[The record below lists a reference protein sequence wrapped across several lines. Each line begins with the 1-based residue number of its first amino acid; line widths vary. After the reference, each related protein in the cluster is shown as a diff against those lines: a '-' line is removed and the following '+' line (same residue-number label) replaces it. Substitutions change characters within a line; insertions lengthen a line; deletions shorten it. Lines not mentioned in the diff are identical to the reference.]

1 MNKNFLIGLA
11 AVAAAGYYFLMGK
24 KQAIE
29 NLLIKPIDI
38 GINASKTNLLK
49 LTFNLKL
56 KITNPSNFSVKVN
69 KIDVDI
75 VVNNSIISEFQKS
88 LPILI
93 APNKTEIVTI
103 EITAQN
109 AAIITTIIDII
120 TSGEKITAGIKGI
133 ISTDLGDVNI
143 SYLKSI

>member
-1 MNKNFLIGLA
+1 METLI
-11 AVAAAGYYFLMGK
+11 
-24 KQAIE
+24 
-29 NLLIKPIDI
+29 
-38 GINASKTNLLK
+38 
-49 LTFNLKL
+49 KL
-56 KITNPSNFSVKVN
+56 KITNPSNFTVKVN

>member
-11 AVAAAGYYFLMGK
+11 AVAAAGYYLLIGK
-24 KQAIE
+24 KEAIE
-29 NLLIKPIDI
+29 KLLIKPIDI
-38 GINASKTNLLK
+38 GINSSKKNLFV

-56 KITNPSNFSVKVN
+56 KITNPSNFTVKVN

-75 VVNNSIISEFQKS
+75 IVNDTIISEFQKN
-88 LPILI
+88 LPII
-93 APNKTEIVTI
+93 IGPNKTEIVTI

-120 TSGEKITAGIKGI
+120 TSGENITAGIKGI
-133 ISTDLGDVNI
+133 ISTDLGNVNI
-143 SYLKSI
+143 DYKKSI

>member
-11 AVAAAGYYFLMGK
+11 AVAAAGYYLLMGK

-38 GINASKTNLLK
+38 GINTSKTNLFK

-56 KITNPSNFSVKVN
+56 KITNPSNFTVKVN
-69 KIDVDI
+69 KIDVDV
-75 VVNNSIISEFQKS
+75 VVNNSIISEFQKN

-93 APNKTEIVTI
+93 GPNKTEIVTI

-133 ISTDLGDVNI
+133 ISTDLGDTNI
-143 SYLKSI
+143 EFFKSV

>member
-1 MNKNFLIGLA
+1 MNKNFLIGIA

-24 KQAIE
+24 KEAIE

-56 KITNPSNFSVKVN
+56 KITNPSNFTVKVN

-143 SYLKSI
+143 AYLKSI

>member
-1 MNKNFLIGLA
+1 MNKNFLLGI
-11 AVAAAGYYFLMGK
+11 AAAAAAAYYFLIGK

-38 GINASKTNLLK
+38 AINSSKTNILK
-49 LTFNLKL
+49 LVFNLKL
-56 KITNPSNFSVKVN
+56 QITNSSNFTVKIN

-75 VVNNSIISEFQKS
+75 LVNNRIISEFQKN
-88 LPILI
+88 LPIII
-93 APNKTEIVTI
+93 APNKTEIVLI

-120 TSGEKITAGIKGI
+120 TSGEKITAGVKGVF
-133 ISTDLGDVNI
+133 STDLGIVNI
-143 SYLKSI
+143 DYTKTV